1 MVVVDKQARD
11 AQGAPAVDARE
22 EMLGTSEKSRSF
34 PGGLKN
40 FKLKVGID
48 DWLHPTP
55 PSTSGLNCLYVRI
68 Y

>member
-1 MVVVDKQARD
+1 MRR
-11 AQGAPAVDARE
+11 AVDARE

-48 DWLHPTP
+48 DWLHPMP